1 MSNKWYRGKL
11 VKGMLAAFAHVL
23 AVLLIISMLWI
34 WACPSAAEDALE
46 GKNVEYEDSDM
57 LSSHMF
63 SDARQIVRGIQIKEN
78 LETDGVHD
86 ENKLVDIKKY
96 IEEGV
101 IDGRD
106 ESGLTYKLG
115 ELEAWADGYRKY
127 DNVESGD

>member
-63 SDARQIVRGIQIKEN
+63 SDCPGN
-78 LETDGVHD
+78 SD
-86 ENKLVDIKKY
+86 
-96 IEEGV
+96 
-101 IDGRD
+101 
-106 ESGLTYKLG
+106 
-115 ELEAWADGYRKY
+115 
-127 DNVESGD
+127 